1 MVKSQNMKNYD
12 AIIIGG
18 GAGLKIARP
27 AADLG
32 FKVAVVEDTHLG
44 GTCLN
49 RGCIPSKMLIHP
61 ADVIQQMRESD
72 VYNIHL
78 DGKIHVDIEKLA
90 TYVNQTVDGESKSIY
105 PLYENH
111 KNIDLYNC
119 RAEFVD
125 KYTLNVGNQIIKG
138 DKIFIA
144 VGARPF
150 IPHIEGLEGTPYITS
165 TELLRS
171 TKLPKSIAILGAG
184 YIACE
189 LGHYLDAMG
198 VKVHF
203 ILRSKFMKALDE
215 AIQEHFQ
222 KIFEKRFNVVKMN
235 PEKVSYQDGSF
246 LIEGDVDKVEAE
258 GLLVAAG
265 VEPNSDTLNLKK
277 TEVEADERGFIKVNE
292 HLETNQP
299 NVFAFGDI
307 IGRNLFRHSANFEG
321 EYLLEEHFQKG
332 EHRQAIAYPPVP
344 YGVFTWPQIAGVG
357 KVERELKEE
366 GRDYIVGLNAYQN
379 SAMGMALQK
388 EEGLVKLLFDAKT
401 HKLLGGHV
409 VGEQATTMCHM
420 IIAYMNMEA
429 TLEDMLRTIYIH
441 PALPEIIRNA
451 ARKAKAIIK

>member
-1 MVKSQNMKNYD
+1 MKNYD

-27 AADLG
+27 AADEG
-32 FKVAVVEDTHLG
+32 FHVAVIEEAQLG

-61 ADVIQQMRESD
+61 ADVLQQMRESD
-72 VYNIHL
+72 IYNINF
-78 DGKIHVDIEKLA
+78 DGKVHIDINKLV
-90 TYVNQTVDGESKSIY
+90 TYVSQTVDDESKSIY
-105 PLYENH
+105 PLYEKH
-111 KNIDLYNC
+111 KNIDLYTC
-119 RAEFVD
+119 RTEFVD
-125 KYTLNVGNQIIKG
+125 SYTLKVGNQLIKSS
-138 DKIFIA
+138 KIFIA
-144 VGARPF
+144 AGARPY
-150 IPHIEGLEGTPYITS
+150 IPNIQGLEGSPYITS
-165 TELLRS
+165 TELLRA
-171 TKLPKSIAILGAG
+171 TKLPKSVAILGAG

-203 ILRSKFMKALDE
+203 ILRSKFMRTLDDS
-215 AIQEHFQ
+215 IQEHFQ

-235 PEKVSYQDGSF
+235 PEKVLYQNESF
-246 LIEGDVDKVEAE
+246 SIEGDGQTVEAQA
-258 GLLVAAG
+258 LLVAAG
-265 VEPNSDTLNLKK
+265 VLPNSDTLNLQK
-277 TEVEADERGFIKVNE
+277 TGVDVDERGFIKVNE
-292 HLETNQP
+292 HLETSQSNI
-299 NVFAFGDI
+299 FAFGDI

-321 EYLLEEHFQKG
+321 EYLFEEHYKKRDQK
-332 EHRQAIAYPPVP
+332 QAVSYPPVP
-344 YGVFTWPQIAGVG
+344 YGVFTWPQIGGVG
-357 KVERELKEE
+357 KVERELKQE
-366 GRDYIVGLNAYQN
+366 GTEYIVGLNAYQN

-409 VGEQATTMCHM
+409 IGEQATTMCHM

-451 ARKAKAIIK
+451 ARKAKASIK